1 MESRLPNILPS
12 CACTM
17 LVILTQNPT
26 LHKYNGVNFLLLN
39 LMLSMHTLIENAMF
53 KASKSSYYAWI

>member
-1 MESRLPNILPS
+1 MESRLLNLLPS

-17 LVILTQNPT
+17 LVILTQNPKI
-26 LHKYNGVNFLLLN
+26 HKYDGVNFLLLN

-53 KASKSSYYAWI
+53 KASNSS

>member
-1 MESRLPNILPS
+1 MESRLLNLLPS

-17 LVILTQNPT
+17 LVILTQNPK
-26 LHKYNGVNFLLLN
+26 LHKYDRVNFLLLN

-53 KASKSSYYAWI
+53 KASNSS